1 MAPGWSGSYNPV
13 LVYQEFLLVLIAL
26 IGSLACLGALASLL
40 FVCQECLGGSHRPT
54 GNAFRPVSAG
64 AAPDRAYSQA
74 EFSTSIRLTPQGS
87 FVVARDAGT
96 EDVFSLEVERG

>member
-13 LVYQEFLLVLIAL
+13 LVYQEFLLLLIAL

-40 FVCQECLGGSHRPT
+40 FVCQNALADLTGQQATRSGQSQPGQHPT
-54 GNAFRPVSAG
+54 
-64 AAPDRAYSQA
+64 APYSQA

-87 FVVARDAGT
+87 FVVARNAGT